1 MEFIKT
7 ELEGVYLIKPKRF
20 GDNRGYFM
28 ETFRQDEFETAI
40 GRHVDF
46 IQDNES
52 ASTRGVLRGLHFQRG
67 GASQAKLVRVSEGRV
82 FDVAV
87 DLRRSSPTFG
97 RWIGV
102 ELSDENALQLFIPR
116 GFAHGFLVLSDK
128 ARFQYKVDNFYAP
141 EAEASIIYND
151 ETIGI
156 EWPLS
161 AEEFILSKKDTEGL
175 SMSSPE
181 IGSILFD

>member
-20 GDNRGYFM
+20 GDHRGYFM
-28 ETFRQDEFETAI
+28 ETFRQDEFERAVSPV
-40 GRHVDF
+40 RF

-52 ASTRGVLRGLHFQRG
+52 MSTRGVLRGLHFQRG
-67 GASQAKLVRVSEGRV
+67 DASQAKLVRVSEGRV

-97 RWIGV
+97 KWFGV
-102 ELSDENALQLFIPR
+102 ELSDENALELFIPR
-116 GFAHGFLVLSDK
+116 GFAHGFLVLSDN
-128 ARFQYKVDNFYAP
+128 ARFQYKVDNYYAP
-141 EAEASIIYND
+141 EAEASIMYND

-156 EWPLS
+156 KWPLS
-161 AEEFILSKKDTEGL
+161 PEE
-175 SMSSPE
+175 
-181 IGSILFD
+181 